1 MDIKTLRSKNAAALA
16 QEMTD
21 AQVRLQELRF
31 KRASNQLKNVRE
43 IRVLKR
49 LIARIHTVLAQQD
62 KTADKAS

>member
-1 MDIKTLRSKNAAALA
+1 MDIKTLRSKSAAALA

-21 AQVRLQELRF
+21 AQARLQELRF

-49 LIARIHTVLAQQD
+49 LMARIHTVLAQQ